1 MIDPYWFQFLVI
13 IAGLNCDKREAP
25 ERCFIMKVMEY
36 KSAHLR
42 MLIFLWKRRIIR
54 ASGAMFS
61 MSFLG
66 NKNSDLH
73 AQSHLLHSL
82 RTTTFLLHFSF
93 LSSIIFQQL
102 SCTLNTS

>member
-1 MIDPYWFQFLVI
+1 
-13 IAGLNCDKREAP
+13 
-25 ERCFIMKVMEY
+25 
-36 KSAHLR
+36 
-42 MLIFLWKRRIIR
+42 
-54 ASGAMFS
+54 
-61 MSFLG
+61 
-66 NKNSDLH
+66 LH